1 MQDGKVTND
10 QSQVRFKKDILVIP
24 DEENDNSKKSQPIE
38 YGRCESETTK
48 VLIYLLYLKA

>member
-48 VLIYLLYLKA
+48 VLI